1 MQIDGKDSL
10 EVYYFLQD
18 EMQRG
23 KEWMLYREEG
33 NHVAAADMFCFGSR
47 EEMAGF
53 REQYPTFAGKFKEAN
68 LALVMDSL
76 SAKLKKD
83 EELRAA
89 RVDITVEFKAMLH
102 AFERKPNGLLPKKQE
117 LVFKHGQGQKVR

>member
-1 MQIDGKDSL
+1 MRIEEKDSL

-33 NHVAAADMFCFGSR
+33 SGVTAADMFCFGSR
-47 EEMAGF
+47 DEMANF
-53 REQYPTFAGKFKEAN
+53 QQKYLAFAGKFKEAN
-68 LALVMDSL
+68 LELVMDTL

-83 EELRAA
+83 EELRAVK
-89 RVDITVEFKAMLH
+89 VDITVEFKAVLH
-102 AFERKPNGLLPKKQE
+102 ELGKKPNGLLPKKQE
-117 LVFKHGQGQKVR
+117 AAFRQGQKVR